1 MAPVV
6 PDRLPAMLFLAALV
20 HGILIIG
27 VTFNAAITD
36 QFADAISLEV
46 TIVADPD
53 QQIDRPDEAAYLAQA
68 SQEGGGNITDQIRPS
83 APLQSAMPVDNQGSE
98 DGTALSDAQAHQRSA
113 DEVLATDNPS
123 DRQVAIDPRTE
134 PQPEDS
140 IAVAMEAGSE
150 ITLPLPQEDKASFL
164 LTDDDP
170 QQLIISADTRESVA
184 AAYLDSWK
192 RRIEAVGAA
201 YLPELGDN
209 RRPDRQ
215 PHAARANRR
224 IRRASRSCRQQMQA
238 APRCSISHRSTSS
251 SVHRP
256 SMSFPSQWRTNTT
269 LSPSNTSSCS
279 RSNLY
284 AATDGPILSICK
296 RHDSLTNQLLI
307 AMPGM
312 LDPNFSTTVTLI
324 CEHND
329 EGALGIVIN
338 RPTTL
343 KLGGLFEQL
352 CR

>member
-1 MAPVV
+1 MAPVL

-83 APLQSAMPVDNQGSE
+83 APLQSAIPVDNQGSE
-98 DGTALSDAQAHQRSA
+98 DGSALSDAQAHERSA
-113 DEVLATDNPS
+113 DEVLAADNAS
-123 DRQVAIDPRTE
+123 DRQVAIDPRTD
-134 PQPEDS
+134 PQTEDS

-184 AAYLDSWK
+184 AAYLDAWK

-201 YLPELGDN
+201 YLPELGGIDDLTGS
-209 RRPDRQ
+209 PTLLV
-215 PHAARANRR
+215 R
-224 IRRASRSCRQQMQA
+224 IDESGELIDASVSKSSGSALLDLASVDIIQRAS
-238 APRCSISHRSTSS
+238 PFDE
-251 SVHRP
+251 
-256 SMSFPSQWRTNTT
+256 FPE
-269 LSPSNTSSCS
+269 PMADE
-279 RSNLY
+279 Y
-284 AATDGPILSICK
+284 D
-296 RHDSLTNQLLI
+296 
-307 AMPGM
+307 
-312 LDPNFSTTVTLI
+312 TVAF
-324 CEHND
+324 EY
-329 EGALGIVIN
+329 
-338 RPTTL
+338 
-343 KLGGLFEQL
+343 KFLFTEQL
-352 CR
+352 VRSD

>member
-1 MAPVV
+1 MANPAVSVDPLDELRLMAPIV

-68 SQEGGGNITDQIRPS
+68 SQQGGGNITDQIRPS

-98 DGTALSDAQAHQRSA
+98 EGTALSDAQAHQRSA
-113 DEVLATDNPS
+113 DEVLASDNPS

-150 ITLPLPQEDKASFL
+150 ITLPLPQEDKASFQ

-201 YLPELGDN
+201 YLPELGGIDHLTGS
-209 RRPDRQ
+209 PTLLV
-215 PHAARANRR
+215 R
-224 IRRASRSCRQQMQA
+224 IAESGELLEATVSRSSGSALLDLASVDIIQRAS
-238 APRCSISHRSTSS
+238 PFDE
-251 SVHRP
+251 
-256 SMSFPSQWRTNTT
+256 FPE
-269 LSPSNTSSCS
+269 PMADE
-279 RSNLY
+279 Y
-284 AATDGPILSICK
+284 D
-296 RHDSLTNQLLI
+296 
-307 AMPGM
+307 
-312 LDPNFSTTVTLI
+312 TVAF
-324 CEHND
+324 EY
-329 EGALGIVIN
+329 
-338 RPTTL
+338 
-343 KLGGLFEQL
+343 KFLFTEQL
-352 CR
+352 VRSD